1 MLLMTAVSKTAQ
13 QAPESD
19 QRTAECTVRK
29 YREFRWKL
37 LHLTPHCFRC
47 QALSLKTIHLKYRLA
62 GEKSQTPSSHGSVR
76 GTACNPYP

>member
-1 MLLMTAVSKTAQ
+1 MLLMTAVLKTAR

-37 LHLTPHCFRC
+37 PHLTPHCFRC

-62 GEKSQTPSSHGSVR
+62 GEKSQTPSSHGNVR